1 MNANYWLVIDTLA
14 ECLEN
19 GLDRKKL
26 TEATF
31 KLDTELDRRLVGN
44 LPIDEIKR
52 LKSVLERL
60 NYEICT
66 E

>member
-1 MNANYWLVIDTLA
+1 MMNTNHWLVIDTLVD
-14 ECLEN
+14 CLHN
-19 GLDRKKL
+19 GIDRKKL
-26 TEATF
+26 REATLQ
-31 KLDTELDRRLVGN
+31 LDKELDRRLVDN

-60 NYEICT
+60 NYEN